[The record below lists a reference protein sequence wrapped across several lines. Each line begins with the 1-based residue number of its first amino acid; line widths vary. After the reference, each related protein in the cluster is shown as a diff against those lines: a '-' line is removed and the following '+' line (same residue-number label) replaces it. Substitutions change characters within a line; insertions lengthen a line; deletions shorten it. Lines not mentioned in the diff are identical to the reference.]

1 MWLVKGTGQFD
12 ILPALKGEDSP
23 KGIFRLR
30 VSSALKDA
38 FAWNVDGC
46 HRIVTDGVR
55 YSVIRNQ
62 RFLIGSKI
70 ATRFSNASSRVN
82 AAFLPGH
89 AGRPQ
94 KSKTS
99 GVRTRRSASR

>member
-1 MWLVKGTGQFD
+1 MNVD

-55 YSVIRNQ
+55 SSAY
-62 RFLIGSKI
+62 
-70 ATRFSNASSRVN
+70 SRVK